1 MEGRYVFL
9 DTETVFKHDIVGIN
23 SGRRVSL
30 DGKIM
35 CLLED
40 DLLRVGKNTE
50 DVAKELGAQLVGQ
63 KEAIKIIKKQ
73 F

>member
-9 DTETVFKHDIVGIN
+9 DTETVFKYDIVGVN